1 MASWDGTINNRLL
14 EDAAMQI
21 RSMIR
26 VTLVIASVG
35 MLGGCA
41 SSYERAWANGRGMVT
56 SQAYR
61 AAVRGD
67 MRPDTYRDLMMSANP
82 LRMYYTDLPYQP
94 FGDWRY

>member
-1 MASWDGTINNRLL
+1 MQLSTRLHQDG
-14 EDAAMQI
+14 AMQI
-21 RSMIR
+21 RSVVR
-26 VTLVIASVG
+26 TTLLIASIG
-35 MLGGCA
+35 MLGACA
-41 SSYERAWANGRGMVT
+41 ESHQRAWANGRGMVT

-82 LRMYYTDLPYQP
+82 LRVYYTDLPYRP